1 VQTRCAQQF
10 GEEGEIA
17 VQPVSLRFAS
27 AGTEPTSTGSHSYFA
42 SFSVLVDNLAFDK
55 QVSILAH
62 DGTGW
67 NFHTCAFSASTPD
80 NGEIWTAQLGS
91 PAIDQFVVAYQVL
104 GQSFWD
110 NNGAANYLL
119 DIAAAESKDGTN
131 TVALNANV
139 LVEGYFAGSTGIL
152 SVNLLLRDLNSTK
165 QVGLVYTTDG
175 WTTFHTVS
183 GLFQDRY
190 APFSR
195 PSQPNAESWQLS
207 APVGIGQHGQFAVFY
222 SVNGTTFW
230 DNNFGVNYHF

>member
-1 VQTRCAQQF
+1 M
-10 GEEGEIA
+10 
-17 VQPVSLRFAS
+17 QPVSLRFAS

-42 SFSVLVDNLAFDK
+42 FFSVLVDNLAFDK

-62 DGTGW
+62 DSTGW
-67 NFHTCAFSASTPD
+67 NFHTCLFSVSTPD

-91 PAIDQFVVAYQVL
+91 PAIDQFVVEYQVL
-104 GQSFWD
+104 GQTFWD

-119 DIAAAESKDGTN
+119 DIVAAESKDGTN

-139 LVEGYFAGSTGIL
+139 LVQQYFADSTGTL
-152 SVNLLLRDLNSTK
+152 GVSVLLRDLNFTK
-165 QVGLVYTTDG
+165 QVGLVYTTDS
-175 WTTFHTVS
+175 WATFHTVS

-190 APFSR
+190 PPFGH
-195 PSQPNAESWQLS
+195 PSQPNAESWHIA

-230 DNNFGVNYHF
+230 DNNFGSNYSF